1 MRSLFGTLVMFLVI
15 ILWGSYAWN
24 HMRHTRLIAPAVPP
38 RATTGD
44 SPGSTSASPYES
56 ASDTATKFVGPLAN
70 YMQKQGSDSGQAGD
84 GQDQVETLAAPL
96 KPNPADRVGNSV
108 VGSTMPVV
116 QSTFRVRAA
125 VQVPFQVPPH
135 AATPRLKGSYQSF
148 LKAGATDS
156 ESDANIEFLVLNEQQ
171 YVDFLAKRGGEAVF
185 AAEDAQHQEVN
196 AHFPPTLDRPQKYH
210 LIFRNNS
217 KGHEKKFVQ
226 ADFHMEF

>member
-1 MRSLFGTLVMFLVI
+1 
-15 ILWGSYAWN
+15 
-24 HMRHTRLIAPAVPP
+24 
-38 RATTGD
+38 
-44 SPGSTSASPYES
+44 
-56 ASDTATKFVGPLAN
+56 
-70 YMQKQGSDSGQAGD
+70 MQKQQGSGSAQSSETDTEVD
-84 GQDQVETLAAPL
+84 TLAAPL

-108 VGSTMPVV
+108 VGSTMPVL

-148 LKAGATDS
+148 LKAGSTDS
-156 ESDANIEFLVLNEQQ
+156 ESSADIEFLVLNEQQ
-171 YVDFLAKRGGEAVF
+171 YVDFLSKRAGEAVF